1 VSEDDVVE
9 PDDDGA
15 EVRRLLRG
23 LPEVDPP
30 EGFFD
35 DLIRRKRNRAR
46 AVVVLGFVA
55 ASLGGAIVVAQA
67 TGITGDVAPSIGD
80 LTDRH
85 DSMMTIGTTSTR
97 EGRADVPAPFQVP
110 DHLGP
115 MAAGMAVQHPDD
127 VVQVVYGQD
136 GHYISVFEQAGD
148 LEADAMDAGLRR
160 LDVPGVA
167 AWQTDDG
174 SVVVRRNDVV
184 YVLVG
189 DIDTDLLPEV
199 VEDLPD
205 ARPLGLLRRIGDAMD
220 DLVTAFGLG

>member
-9 PDDDGA
+9 QDDDGA

-55 ASLGGAIVVAQA
+55 AAVGGAIVVAQA
-67 TGITGDVAPSIGD
+67 TGITGDVTPSIGD

-85 DSMMTIGTTSTR
+85 DSMMTIGTAAAR
-97 EGRADVPAPFQVP
+97 EDRDVPAPFQVP

-189 DIDTDLLPEV
+189 DIDTDMLRDV

-220 DLVTAFGLG
+220 DLVTAFGFG